1 MYIQNYTWFVPL
13 SYLSPIYISYIYL
26 SVYLST
32 YLAIYLSICLSTV
45 SIYLPSYL
53 SVYLSIHRSIHPASY
68 LSNLSLSL
76 NLVQPNSTL
85 SIPGDSYVLH
95 ISISTSQPIAQIL
108 RTLTRAT
115 RMDPHCLPGAWNMT
129 AISDGW
135 SAGMRRSRSAGWRWS
150 LPMFTIWL
158 WLTWPWKITHKWRF

>member
-53 SVYLSIHRSIHPASY
+53 SVYLFIHRSIHPASY

-76 NLVQPNSTL
+76 NLVQPNSIYSWRFICATYFDFD
-85 SIPGDSYVLH
+85 IATDRTDPQDTDPGDKDGPPLPPGRLEHDSH
-95 ISISTSQPIAQIL
+95 L
-108 RTLTRAT
+108 R
-115 RMDPHCLPGAWNMT
+115 RMERRDAPESECWLKMVFANVYHLVMTNM
-129 AISDGW
+129 AMESH
-135 SAGMRRSRSAGWRWS
+135 S
-150 LPMFTIWL
+150 
-158 WLTWPWKITHKWRF
+158 